1 MEKSKKTKRVICP
14 HCKGNGY
21 ITVPYQLAKEEVH
34 AQCGVCDSEGELDAE
49 QRDDLYVD
57 SDGIHRLQ
65 QNGLRFEPMDHGV
78 KRSNKT

>member
-1 MEKSKKTKRVICP
+1 MDESKKKTKKIICP

-21 ITVPYQLAKEEVH
+21 IRVPYQLAKEEVT
-34 AQCGVCDSEGELDAE
+34 AQCSVCDSQGEIDAE

-65 QNGLRFEPMDHGV
+65 
-78 KRSNKT
+78 